1 MFEGLMQPMHLLVI
15 LFIAL
20 LFFGPSKL
28 GDLGKGLGD
37 GIRHFKNAMR
47 EGSEPATPDGPGP
60 MRRKI
65 ARPNRSNLES
75 RNGKALAQSRRWP
88 SPFKRS
94 QFGTGCNQFCYFFPG
109 AGVTSATGRSQCAS
123 SISKRRCSS
132 RL

>member
-47 EGSEPATPDGPGP
+47 EGWETA
-60 MRRKI
+60 
-65 ARPNRSNLES
+65 A
-75 RNGKALAQSRRWP
+75 
-88 SPFKRS
+88 
-94 QFGTGCNQFCYFFPG
+94 PG
-109 AGVTSATGRSQCAS
+109 APAATSEKPQEQ
-123 SISKRRCSS
+123 K
-132 RL
+132 